1 MADCIKS
8 AGLKTFL
15 IAKTGTPDPT
25 YKPHFYGGP
34 LQASPRVTL
43 TLALTLD
50 PTYKPHFYGG
60 PLQASPRVTLLTLAL
75 TLTLTLTLS
84 LALTLP

>member
-34 LQASPRVTL
+34 LQANPNRNVLSC
-43 TLALTLD
+43 
-50 PTYKPHFYGG
+50 PTP
-60 PLQASPRVTLLTLAL
+60 
-75 TLTLTLTLS
+75 
-84 LALTLP
+84 

>member
-43 TLALTLD
+43 
-50 PTYKPHFYGG
+50 
-60 PLQASPRVTLLTLAL
+60 LTLAL

>member
-34 LQASPRVTL
+34 LQANANRY
-43 TLALTLD
+43 A
-50 PTYKPHFYGG
+50 
-60 PLQASPRVTLLTLAL
+60 
-75 TLTLTLTLS
+75 
-84 LALTLP
+84 